1 MSSQLKKAAKESLS
15 GRWGFAI
22 LMFVLFSI
30 IQSIPT
36 IIGPDPNE
44 DLNAMSAVSIILSIL
59 LIPIAAGWTW
69 VAMSFAR
76 NEEVKV
82 ADLFEPYKIFGKVI
96 GVSIVQAVFLF
107 LWTLLLII
115 PGIIKSFSYLLTF
128 YILRDEPSIGILEAI
143 TRSRQLMD
151 GHKMEAFLLFLSFI
165 GWALLVIVTL
175 GLAVLWVGPY
185 FSVTLAKFY
194 DRVRGEQT
202 PEPTSDFVAPY

>member
-1 MSSQLKKAAKESLS
+1 
-15 GRWGFAI
+15 
-22 LMFVLFSI
+22 MFVLFSI
-30 IQSIPT
+30 IQSVPT
-36 IIGPDPNE
+36 FIGPDPQQ

-107 LWTLLLII
+107 LWTLLLMR
-115 PGIIKSFSYLLTF
+115 PWDRQVVLLLVNVLHPSGWTVNR
-128 YILRDEPSIGILEAI
+128 YSWSDYTLASTHGWTQDGSIL
-143 TRSRQLMD
+143 
-151 GHKMEAFLLFLSFI
+151 
-165 GWALLVIVTL
+165 ALLIVYRL
-175 GLAVLWVGPY
+175 G
-185 FSVTLAKFY
+185 VTRNCYTWSCCFMGWTILQRYNGKIY
-194 DRVRGEQT
+194 DRVRGEQA